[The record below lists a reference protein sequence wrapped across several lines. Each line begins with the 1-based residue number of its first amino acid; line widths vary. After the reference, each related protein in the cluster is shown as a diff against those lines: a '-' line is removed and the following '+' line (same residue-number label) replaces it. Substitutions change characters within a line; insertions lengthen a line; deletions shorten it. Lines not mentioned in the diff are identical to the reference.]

1 MSIIM
6 FGVHNQSK
14 DRHLYIFIISTYRL
28 GMATSCVCVRN
39 LWLGVISMSIAHLH
53 FQAKE
58 SSVVQGTI
66 GMYSIIGCHISLGI
80 LSLIFISL

>member
-1 MSIIM
+1 M

-53 FQAKE
+53 KTYCYVLLTQAQVI
-58 SSVVQGTI
+58 VVCLKLV
-66 GMYSIIGCHISLGI
+66 YRFVGI
-80 LSLIFISL
+80 YCRFG